1 MTLTGFARI
10 ALFGLLISV
19 AGCSSNETKVPPT
32 QPPTPAAP
40 IMVSPADGV
49 ALQPLRPS
57 LHWRPSQGAVSYEPQ
72 VGLAITFEDPT
83 WDAPGLADTSASVGP
98 LLPGTRYF
106 WRVRAESGGA
116 AGEWSSAWT
125 FTTAGTWEFAP
136 SARFAVALYTDAATY
151 IAGDSLDVKVVAY
164 NLQDVFGA
172 AFQVNYPHGLLGI
185 GRIIY
190 NPSLFTDPASYLVVH
205 EIEPDSNRV
214 SIGFTFIRNSGRSIS
229 QSAVL
234 LRLRCRVLA
243 AGSAN
248 LSLARGTLMITK
260 PNGEPIDNLGNIE
273 IDPLD
278 LSFVGRQRTSSGRL
292 TYPGCSD

>member
-19 AGCSSNETKVPPT
+19 AGCSNNETKAPPT
-32 QPPTPAAP
+32 QPPTPATP

-49 ALQPLRPS
+49 ALQPLRPN
-57 LHWRPSQGAVSYEPQ
+57 LRWRPSQGAASYELQ
-72 VGLAITFEDPT
+72 VGLAIAFEDPASDT
-83 WDAPGLADTSASVGP
+83 PGLADTSASVGP

-106 WRVRAESGGA
+106 WRVRAESGGV
-116 AGEWSSAWT
+116 AGEWSSTWT
-125 FTTAGTWEFAP
+125 FTTAGTWEFAA
-136 SARFAVALYTDAATY
+136 STQFAVALYADAATY
-151 IAGDSLDVKVVAY
+151 VTGDSLDVKVVAY

-172 AFQVNYPHGLLGI
+172 AFQVNYPHGLLKI
-185 GRIIY
+185 GKIIY
-190 NPSLFTDPASYLVVH
+190 NPSLFTDPGSYLVVH

-214 SIGFTFIRNSGRSIS
+214 SIGFTFLRNSGRSIS
-229 QSAVL
+229 ESAVL
-234 LRLRCRVLA
+234 MRLRCRALA

-273 IDPLD
+273 IEPLN
-278 LSFVGRQRTSSGRL
+278 LSFVGR
-292 TYPGCSD
+292 